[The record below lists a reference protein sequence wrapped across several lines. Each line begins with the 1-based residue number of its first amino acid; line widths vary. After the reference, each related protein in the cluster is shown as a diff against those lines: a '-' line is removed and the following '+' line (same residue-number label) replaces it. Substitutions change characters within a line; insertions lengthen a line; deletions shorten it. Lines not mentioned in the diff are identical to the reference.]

1 MAAIGCG
8 FYSYDSLLVQKTFDL
23 FKSLYTEL
31 KKDDAV
37 NEQAM
42 KWFLAQAPEKEAAQ
56 EETTA
61 EQLISDKPPQPPQ
74 QLELINAGG
83 LRLSL
88 YALGRHRDAT

>member
-8 FYSYDSLLVQKTFDL
+8 FYSYDGVLVSKTFDL
-23 FKSLYTEL
+23 FKSLFTQL
-31 KKDDAV
+31 KADDAV

-42 KWFLAQAPEKEAAQ
+42 KWFLAQAPEKEAV

-61 EQLISDKPPQPPQ
+61 EQLVSDKPTQPPQ

-88 YALGRHRDAT
+88 YALGRHRDATR